1 LFPATLTF
9 LLAFPAWKK
18 NKTLKREMHKHNNNN
33 NKKAKDP
40 VNPQFGILPEPHL
53 PSSCR

>member
-1 LFPATLTF
+1 MGGK
-9 LLAFPAWKK
+9 KK
-18 NKTLKREMHKHNNNN
+18 NLKREMHRHNNNN

-40 VNPQFGILPEPHL
+40 VNAQFGILPEPHL